1 MNNLQGKEEWDEGI
15 VLTLGKNLIK
25 QIKNKFNLEGE
36 VFISQSKGTSIEVSE
51 GLCEKFNLFQDH
63 GIGIRVL
70 KDKKW
75 GLSYTTNIQVDADEL
90 ISAAIH
96 NADYNIS
103 DEYNVLPAGRPAG
116 ISFEELNI
124 YDESIR
130 QLDAK
135 NKLQMMMRLEKEA
148 LSADQQIS
156 KVLAAVYTDNEF
168 TQTIY
173 NTQGVEAHWQETLFS
188 AVLELKA
195 EQDTKVQVGGESQ
208 SRRFFGDL
216 DFEKLVDKA
225 VFRTVRM
232 LGAKSVPTQKIP
244 VVLDPYVGCEFLAML
259 AGSVSADNIQRKKSP
274 LIGKLNTKIA
284 ADSIQIIDDGR
295 LRRGLGSGPYDD
307 EGVPTQRTQIVRDGI
322 LGKIL
327 YDGYTAARDKTVS
340 TGNASRGSFMGS
352 PGVGVNNFYLEQGK
366 ISRTE
371 LLKSIKQGLYVME
384 VMGMHTADPI
394 TGDFSVGVSGLWIE
408 NGQLTYPVQG
418 VAMAD
423 NILNLLQNIELVGDD
438 LKFYGNVGSPTIKI
452 KEIMVSGS

>member
-1 MNNLQGKEEWDEGI
+1 MLE
-15 VLTLGKNLIK
+15 LGRQLIK
-25 QIKNKFNLEGE
+25 QVKDKFKLDGE
-36 VFISQSKGTSIEVSE
+36 VFISQSQGTSIEVSE
-51 GLCEKFNLFQDH
+51 GLCEKFNLFQDQ
-63 GIGIRVL
+63 GIGIRIL

-75 GLSYTTNIQVDADEL
+75 GLSYTTNVRVDADEL
-90 ISAAIH
+90 ISSALR
-96 NADYNIS
+96 NADYNIR
-103 DEYNVLPAGRPAG
+103 DEYNLLSAGRPAG

-124 YDESIR
+124 YDASIR

-135 NKLQMMMRLEKEA
+135 NKLQMMLRLEKEA
-148 LSADQQIS
+148 LSADKQIN

-168 TQTIY
+168 TQTII
-173 NTQGVEAHWQETLFS
+173 NTQGVEVHWQETLFS

-216 DFEKLVDKA
+216 DFEDLVNKA
-225 VFRTVRM
+225 IFRTVRM
-232 LGAKSVPTQKIP
+232 LGAKSIPTQKIP
-244 VVLDPYVGCEFLAML
+244 VVLDPYVGCEFMALI

-274 LIGKLNTKIA
+274 LIGKMNQQIA
-284 ADSIQIIDDGR
+284 ASSIQIIDDGR

-307 EGVPTQRTQIVRDGI
+307 EGVPTQRTQVIRDGV
-322 LGKIL
+322 LEKIL
-327 YDGYTAARDKTVS
+327 YDGYTAARDKTTS

-352 PGVGVNNFYLEQGK
+352 PGVGVNNFYLEPGN
-366 ISRTE
+366 ISSVE
-371 LLKSIKQGLYVME
+371 LIKSIKQGIYVME

-418 VAMAD
+418 IAMAD
-423 NILNLLQNIELVGDD
+423 NTLNLLQNIELLGND

>member
-1 MNNLQGKEEWDEGI
+1 MLE
-15 VLTLGKNLIK
+15 LGRQLIK
-25 QIKNKFNLEGE
+25 QIKDKFNLEGE
-36 VFISQSKGTSIEVSE
+36 VFISQSKGASIEISE

-75 GLSYTTNIQVDADEL
+75 GLSYTTDVRVDAGEL
-90 ISAAIH
+90 IASAMH

-103 DEYNVLPAGRPAG
+103 DEYNLLQASRLASG
-116 ISFEELNI
+116 SFEELNI
-124 YDESIR
+124 YDSSIR
-130 QLDAK
+130 ELDAK
-135 NKLQMMMRLEKEA
+135 NKMQMMLRLEKEA
-148 LSADQQIS
+148 LSADKQIN

-168 TQTIY
+168 TQTII
-173 NTQGVEAHWQETLFS
+173 NTQGVEVHWQETLFS
-188 AVLELKA
+188 TVLELKA

-216 DFEKLVDKA
+216 DFEELVNKA

-232 LGAKSVPTQKIP
+232 LGARSIPTQKIP
-244 VVLDPYVGCEFLAML
+244 IVLDPYVGCEFMALI
-259 AGSVSADNIQRKKSP
+259 AGSVSADSIQRKKSP
-274 LIGKLNTKIA
+274 LIGKMNKKIA
-284 ADSIQIIDDGR
+284 ASSIQIIDDGR

-307 EGVPTQRTQIVRDGI
+307 EGVPTQKTQIVRNGV
-322 LGKIL
+322 LEKIL
-327 YDGYTAARDKTVS
+327 YDGYTAARDKTTS

-352 PGVGVNNFYLEQGK
+352 PGVGVNNFYLEPGK
-366 ISRTE
+366 ISNTE
-371 LLKSIKQGLYVME
+371 LIKNIKQGLYVME
-384 VMGMHTADPI
+384 IMGMHTADSI

-423 NILNLLQNIELVGDD
+423 NILNLLQNIDLIGND

-452 KEIMVSGS
+452 REIMVSGS

>member
-1 MNNLQGKEEWDEGI
+1 MLE
-15 VLTLGKNLIK
+15 LGRQLIR
-25 QIKNKFNLEGE
+25 QIKDKFKLDGE
-36 VFISQSKGTSIEVSE
+36 VFISQSQGTSIEVSE
-51 GLCEKFNLFQDH
+51 GLCEKFNLFQDQ

-75 GLSYTTNIQVDADEL
+75 GLSYTTDVRVDADEL
-90 ISAAIH
+90 ISSALH
-96 NADYNIS
+96 NADYNIR
-103 DEYNVLPAGRPAG
+103 DEHNLLSSGRPSG

-124 YDESIR
+124 YDASIR

-135 NKLQMMMRLEKEA
+135 NKMQMMLRLEKEA
-148 LSADQQIS
+148 LSADKQIN

-168 TQTIY
+168 TQTII
-173 NTQGVEAHWQETLFS
+173 NTQGVEVHWQETLFS

-216 DFEKLVDKA
+216 DFEDLVNKA
-225 VFRTVRM
+225 IFRTVRM
-232 LGAKSVPTQKIP
+232 LGAKSISTQKIP
-244 VVLDPYVGCEFLAML
+244 VVLDPYVGCEFMALI

-274 LIGKLNTKIA
+274 LIGKMNQKIA
-284 ADSIQIIDDGR
+284 ASSVQIIDDGR

-307 EGVPTQRTQIVRDGI
+307 EGVPTQRTQIVRNGV
-322 LGKIL
+322 LERIL
-327 YDGYTAARDKTVS
+327 YDGYTASRDKTVS

-352 PGVGVNNFYLEQGK
+352 PGVGVNNFYLEPGN
-366 ISRTE
+366 ISSVE
-371 LLKSIKQGLYVME
+371 LIKSIKQGLYVME

-408 NGQLTYPVQG
+408 NGHLTYPVQG
-418 VAMAD
+418 IAMAD
-423 NILNLLQNIELVGDD
+423 NTLNLLQNIDLVGND

>member
-1 MNNLQGKEEWDEGI
+1 MLD
-15 VLTLGKNLIK
+15 LGKRLIK
-25 QIKNKFNLEGE
+25 QIKNKFNLAGE
-36 VFISQSKGTSIEVSE
+36 VFISQSKGASIEVSE

-63 GIGIRVL
+63 GIGIRIL

-75 GLSYTTNIQVDADEL
+75 GLSYTTDIQVDADTL
-90 ISAAIH
+90 ISSAIH

-103 DEYNVLPAGRPAG
+103 DEYNLLATGQSAG

-135 NKLQMMMRLEKEA
+135 NKLQMMLRLEKEA
-148 LSADQQIS
+148 LAADPQIN

-168 TQTIY
+168 TQTIL
-173 NTQGVEAHWQETLFS
+173 NTQGVEVHWQETLFS

-216 DFEKLVDKA
+216 DFDKLVDKA

-259 AGSVSADNIQRKKSP
+259 AGGVSADNIQRKKSP
-274 LIGKLNTKIA
+274 LVGKLNTKIA

-307 EGVPTQRTQIVRDGI
+307 EGVPTQKTQIVRDGI
-322 LGKIL
+322 LAAIL

-366 ISRTE
+366 VSRAE

-423 NILNLLQNIELVGDD
+423 NILKVLQNIELIGND

-452 KEIMVSGS
+452 REIMVSGS

>member
-1 MNNLQGKEEWDEGI
+1 MLE
-15 VLTLGKNLIK
+15 LGKKIIK
-25 QIKNKFNLEGE
+25 QIKDKFKLEGE
-36 VFISQSKGTSIEVSE
+36 VFISQSKGISIEVSE

-70 KDKKW
+70 KNKQW
-75 GLSYTTNIQVDADEL
+75 GLSYTTNVQVDAGEL
-90 ISAAIH
+90 IASAIH

-103 DEYNVLPAGRPAG
+103 DEYNLLQAVRPSG
-116 ISFEELNI
+116 SSFEELNI
-124 YDESIR
+124 YDSSIKE
-130 QLDAK
+130 LDAK
-135 NKLQMMMRLEKEA
+135 NKMQMMLRLEKEA
-148 LSADQQIS
+148 LSADKQIN
-156 KVLAAVYTDNEF
+156 KVLAAAYTDNEF
-168 TQTIY
+168 TQTII
-173 NTQGVEAHWQETLFS
+173 NTQGVEVHWQETLFS

-216 DFEKLVDKA
+216 DFEELVNKA

-232 LGAKSVPTQKIP
+232 LGARSISTQKIP
-244 VVLDPYVGCEFLAML
+244 IVLDPYVGCEFMALI

-274 LIGKLNTKIA
+274 LIGKMNKKIA
-284 ADSIQIIDDGR
+284 ASSIQIIDDGR

-307 EGVPTQRTQIVRDGI
+307 EGVPTQKTQIVRDGV
-322 LGKIL
+322 LEKIL
-327 YDGYTAARDKTVS
+327 YDGYTAARDKTAS

-352 PGVGVNNFYLEQGK
+352 PGVGVNNFYLEPGK
-366 ISRTE
+366 ISNTE
-371 LLKSIKQGLYVME
+371 LIRDIKQGLYVME
-384 VMGMHTADPI
+384 IMGMHTADPI

-423 NILNLLQNIELVGDD
+423 NILNLLQNIDLVGND

-452 KEIMVSGS
+452 REIMISGS

>member
-1 MNNLQGKEEWDEGI
+1 MLE
-15 VLTLGKNLIK
+15 LGKQLIK
-25 QIKNKFNLEGE
+25 QIKDKFNLEGE
-36 VFISQSKGTSIEVSE
+36 VFISQSHGTSIEVSE

-75 GLSYTTNIQVDADEL
+75 GLSYTTDMQVDAAAL
-90 ISAAIH
+90 ISSAIH

-103 DEYNVLPAGRPAG
+103 DEYNLLPTGQPAG

-130 QLDAK
+130 QLDAN
-135 NKLQMMMRLEKEA
+135 NKLQMMLRLEKEA
-148 LSADQQIS
+148 LAADPQIN

-168 TQTIY
+168 TQTIL
-173 NTQGVEAHWQETLFS
+173 NTQGVEVHWQETLFS

-216 DFEKLVDKA
+216 DFEKLVSKA

-232 LGAKSVPTQKIP
+232 LGAKSVPTQKIA

-259 AGSVSADNIQRKKSP
+259 AGAVSADNIQRKKSP

-284 ADSIQIIDDGR
+284 ADSIQIIDDGC

-307 EGVPTQRTQIVRDGI
+307 EGVPTQRTQIVRNGT
-322 LGKIL
+322 LEGIL

-352 PGVGVNNFYLEQGK
+352 PGVGVNNFYLEPGK
-366 ISRTE
+366 VSRAE

-423 NILNLLQNIELVGDD
+423 NILNVLQNIELVGND
-438 LKFYGNVGSPTIKI
+438 LKFYGNVGSPTIRI
-452 KEIMVSGS
+452 REIMVSGS

>member
-1 MNNLQGKEEWDEGI
+1 MLE
-15 VLTLGKNLIK
+15 LGKHIVK
-25 QIKNKFNLEGE
+25 QIQGKFNLAGE

-51 GLCEKFNLFQDH
+51 GLCEKFNLFQDQ

-75 GLSYTTNIQVDADEL
+75 GLSYTTDVRVSADDL
-90 ISAAIH
+90 ITSAIH
-96 NADYNIS
+96 NADHNVS
-103 DEYNVLPAGRPAG
+103 DEFNMLLAARPAG
-116 ISFEELNI
+116 ISFQELNI

-130 QLDAK
+130 QLDAN
-135 NKLQMMMRLEKEA
+135 NKLQMMLRLEKEA
-148 LSADQQIS
+148 LSADKQIT
-156 KVLAAVYTDNEF
+156 KVLAAAYTDNEF
-168 TQTIY
+168 TQTII
-173 NTQGVEAHWQETLFS
+173 NTQGVEVHWQETLFS

-216 DFEKLVDKA
+216 DFEKLVNKA

-232 LGAKSVPTQKIP
+232 LGAKSIPTQKIP
-244 VVLDPYVGCEFLAML
+244 VVMDPYVGCEFMALI
-259 AGSVSADNIQRKKSP
+259 AGSVSADSIQRKKSP
-274 LIGKLNTKIA
+274 LVGKLHTKIA
-284 ADSIQIIDDGR
+284 ANSVQIIDDGR

-307 EGVPTQRTQIVRDGI
+307 EGFPTQRTQVIRDGV
-322 LGKIL
+322 LEKIL
-327 YDGYTAARDKTVS
+327 YDGYTAARDKTSS

-352 PGVGVNNFYLEQGK
+352 PGVGVNNFYLEPGK
-366 ISRTE
+366 VSREE
-371 LLKSIKQGLYVME
+371 LLKSIKHGLYVME
-384 VMGMHTADPI
+384 IMGMHTADPI
-394 TGDFSVGVSGLWIE
+394 TGDFSVGISGLWIE

-423 NILNLLQNIELVGDD
+423 NILNLLQNIDLVGND